1 MLRHSHLI
9 MTMPADD
16 LVKLFKTTSL
26 LVDNYIKRYYS
37 LVETDR
43 IDELINVED
52 NLIFYKKVIDL
63 VIYEIKIRDQQ
74 IED

>member
-9 MTMPADD
+9 MTMPTDD
-16 LVKLFKTTSL
+16 LMKLFKTTCL

-43 IDELINVED
+43 IDELRNVED

-74 IED
+74 IEG